1 MASSG
6 THGHGSSLAGGTVGD
21 VGSIISMSVDGQ
33 TRDPIDIST
42 MDSTNKFR
50 EFISGMADAGEITV
64 EINYN
69 GASGASANDL
79 QTAYALGSAEEW
91 TFTMPDTSKLVVQ
104 GFITSLGIAVPF
116 DDKITQSFTIKLTGV
131 PVYTDVP

>member
-1 MASSG
+1 MASTG
-6 THGHGSSLAGGTVGD
+6 IHGHGSSLAGGTVGD
-21 VGSIISMSVDGQ
+21 VGSIISMSIDGM
-33 TRDPIDIST
+33 TRDAIDIST
-42 MDSTNKFR
+42 MDSDSKFR

-64 EINYN
+64 EVNYN
-69 GASGASANDL
+69 GADGATANDL
-79 QTAYALGSAEEW
+79 STAYQLGDAEEW
-91 TFTMPDTSKLVVQ
+91 TFTLQDTSKVVAQ

>member
-1 MASSG
+1 MASTG

-21 VGSIISMSVDGQ
+21 VGSIISMSVDGM
-33 TRDPIDIST
+33 TRDSIDKST

-79 QTAYALGSAEEW
+79 NTAFQLGDAEEW
-91 TFTMPDTSKLVVQ
+91 TFTLPDTSKVVAQ
-104 GFITSLGIAVPF
+104 GFITNLGIAVPF